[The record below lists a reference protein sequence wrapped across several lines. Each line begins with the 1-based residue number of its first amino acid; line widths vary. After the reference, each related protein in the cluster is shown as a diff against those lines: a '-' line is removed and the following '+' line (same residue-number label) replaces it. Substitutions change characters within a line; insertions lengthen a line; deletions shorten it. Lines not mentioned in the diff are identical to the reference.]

1 MADPIYSPD
10 GNFIWDGSQWV
21 PVSPVS
27 KQTVDMQDS
36 VISGDVVS
44 NTNIQSSDAEV
55 IKVAMEG
62 VVASIREMN
71 QPQIRTAPPPLPIA
85 PAQTFS
91 SPIQQ
96 NTSSKRLR
104 RHQRTLVAV
113 SIAGILLLATIVAI
127 IFLRGDDDSYPIID
141 SWVLV
146 EGNEMITMKFS
157 HDGTVAG
164 YDSDGNEF
172 EERGTWSID
181 DGSKTSGY
189 IDISGLFKDD
199 GEFYYHI
206 SKNMLVLHS
215 INDNGDGCNAW
226 VREGY
231 ADTKDM
237 RQTEVAIASP
247 PDFCTLR
254 TVY

>member
-1 MADPIYSPD
+1 MAEPIYSPD

-21 PVSPVS
+21 PVSLVS
-27 KQTVDMQDS
+27 KQAVDMQNS
-36 VISGDVVS
+36 VIGGDVVS

-71 QPQIRTAPPPLPIA
+71 QPQIGTAPPPLPIA

-96 NTSSKRLR
+96 NTSSKPFS
-104 RHQRTLVAV
+104 TKKALVAV
-113 SIAGILLLATIVAI
+113 SIVGILLLATIVAI
-127 IFLRGDDDSYPIID
+127 IFLRGDDDSHPIID

-146 EGNEMITMKFS
+146 EGNEMITIKFS

-181 DGSKTSGY
+181 DGSETGGY
-189 IDISGLFKDD
+189 IDINDLFKDD

-215 INDNGDGCNAW
+215 INDGGNGCDAW

-231 ADTKDM
+231 ADTRDM

-254 TVY
+254 TVD